1 MRFNVSP
8 CRSGTVCCQAAGFSL
23 PDFEVFFRAIEGT
36 LCQNCC
42 AEELWTYPA
51 GNFSSYARSPAWWWR
66 KTKDHIRENSFFRNH
81 FRENEIDQ
89 FALEVMLLMAD
100 SQRLRFRSSN
110 IPALTARHFPVVQ
123 VSGVW
128 HPRFPT
134 TLSSLPKQLS
144 PNDS

>member
-42 AEELWTYPA
+42 AEELW
-51 GNFSSYARSPAWWWR
+51 SSYARSPAWWWR

-81 FRENEIDQ
+81 FRENEIDP
-89 FALEVMLLMAD
+89 FALKVMALNGQATRIEEMKAANNRVAD
-100 SQRLRFRSSN
+100 
-110 IPALTARHFPVVQ
+110 
-123 VSGVW
+123 
-128 HPRFPT
+128 
-134 TLSSLPKQLS
+134 
-144 PNDS
+144 